1 MITIE
6 ENDPIKLSGTSSLI
20 LKFSYNS
27 GIIDIIKSCDKY
39 IYHPQYKF
47 WELPCNTL
55 AYLLDELTYYDD
67 ITLILKKDKPKKLF
81 WFSK

>member
-47 WELPCNTL
+47 
-55 AYLLDELTYYDD
+55 
-67 ITLILKKDKPKKLF
+67 
-81 WFSK
+81 